1 VELSRADILYFLQEP
16 SNEVFKIADKIRKEN
31 VGDTVHLRGLI
42 EFSNYCTKNCLYCGI
57 RSANKEVERYRLS
70 EEEIL
75 KYSKG
80 AVELGLKTL
89 VLQSGEDNYYN
100 VDKMVSIIRG
110 IKKHDVVLTLSIG
123 EKSAEEYKAYKDAGA
138 DRFLMR
144 IETTDKELYK
154 KMHPNSNYEKR
165 VEALKEIKRL
175 GFETGTG
182 CLVGLPGQTIESL
195 ADDILFFR
203 EIGADMVGIGPF
215 ISNSQTPLKDSP
227 NGNFELALKVMA
239 LTRIV
244 LPKANIPATTAM
256 ETIHP
261 NGRILALKCGA
272 NVVMPN
278 MTDYDIN
285 KNYELYKNKVSNNK
299 GIDETLKDIK
309 DKIISLNRT
318 PL

>member
-89 VLQSGEDNYYN
+89 VLQSGEDNYYDA
-100 VDKMVSIIRG
+100 DKMVSIIRG
-110 IKKHDVVLTLSIG
+110 IKKYDVALTLSIG

-182 CLVGLPGQTIESL
+182 CLVGLPGQIIESL
-195 ADDILFFR
+195 ADDILFFK
-203 EIGADMVGIGPF
+203 EIGADMAGIGPF
-215 ISNSQTPLKDSP
+215 ISNSQTPLKDIP
-227 NGNFELALKVMA
+227 DGNFELALKVMA
-239 LTRIV
+239 LTRII

-285 KNYELYKNKVSNNK
+285 KNYELYKNKASNNK

>member
-1 VELSRADILYFLQEP
+1 MELSRADILYFLQEP

-89 VLQSGEDNYYN
+89 VLQSGEDNYYDA
-100 VDKMVSIIRG
+100 DKMVSIIRG
-110 IKKHDVVLTLSIG
+110 IKKYDVALTLSIG

-182 CLVGLPGQTIESL
+182 CLVGLPGQIIESL
-195 ADDILFFR
+195 ADDILFFK
-203 EIGADMVGIGPF
+203 EIGADMAGIGPF
-215 ISNSQTPLKDSP
+215 ISNSQTPLKDIP
-227 NGNFELALKVMA
+227 DGNFELALKVMA
-239 LTRIV
+239 LTRII

-285 KNYELYKNKVSNNK
+285 KNYELYKNKASNNK

>member
-1 VELSRADILYFLQEP
+1 MELSRADILYFLQEP

-31 VGDTVHLRGLI
+31 VGDIVHLRGLI

-57 RSANKEVERYRLS
+57 RSANKEAKRYRLS

-75 KYSKG
+75 KYSKN
-80 AVELGLKTL
+80 AVELGLKTI

-110 IKKHDVVLTLSIG
+110 IKKHDVALTLSIG

-195 ADDILFFR
+195 ADDILFFK